1 MEEGTPIV
9 RREFLT
15 TQWSVVL
22 QARNPRASQ
31 AAGALEALCR
41 SYWLPLYA
49 HVRRQGMSPADAQ
62 DLTQA
67 FFERLL
73 ERKTLELAD
82 QERGRFRSFL
92 LASLRHFMADERDRV
107 NAWKRGGR
115 VQHVPLDSTAAE
127 NVLEEEGM
135 AKGPEESGY
144 DRAWAWAVMERVRQ
158 RLRGESDQNG
168 KRELFDALH
177 PESGSATESYESIGG
192 RLGMS
197 EGAVK
202 LAAFRLRQRYRDL
215 IREEVA
221 QTVADPG
228 ELEDEIRHL
237 LRVLGG

>member
-41 SYWLPLYA
+41 SYWFPLYA

-62 DLTQA
+62 DVTQA

-82 QERGRFRSFL
+82 RE
-92 LASLRHFMADERDRV
+92 
-107 NAWKRGGR
+107 
-115 VQHVPLDSTAAE
+115 
-127 NVLEEEGM
+127 
-135 AKGPEESGY
+135 
-144 DRAWAWAVMERVRQ
+144 RQ
-158 RLRGESDQNG
+158 RLRGESDRSG